1 MPRCLAKKLIEEAVQ
16 RVVKAANNPLQ
27 VILFGS
33 CGRGDATNDSDL
45 DLMVVQKETLNHA
58 EEMIRLNDAIGA
70 LDIGVDLLVYS
81 EADFELR
88 KNWCITPVYWA
99 VREGKVLYDSQ
110 A

>member
-1 MPRCLAKKLIEEAVQ
+1 MLSQRVIEEAVQ

-33 CGRGDATNDSDL
+33 YGRGDA
-45 DLMVVQKETLNHA
+45 
-58 EEMIRLNDAIGA
+58 IGT

-88 KNWCITPVYWA
+88 KNWCPTPVYRA
-99 VREGKVLYDSQ
+99 VREGKVLYDSN